1 MKRTKKLNCKH
12 IAVLTGTRAEYG
24 LLRPVIKRLLS
35 QSELKVSVLVTGAH
49 LSKDFG
55 YTVNEIKA
63 DNIPIAAE
71 FDILTHG
78 TGVQA
83 LPQTVAD
90 AICQFSA
97 WFIEHK
103 PDMFV
108 LLGDRYE
115 AFAAAQAAAMC
126 DVPIAHI
133 SGGDVTLGAAD
144 DYYRHCITKMSKL
157 HFPSCEAYA
166 NRVIRMGEAPS
177 TVFNVGGLGD
187 QNIREMQKCTL
198 EELSQSVDFDLTKP
212 FGLVTFHPET
222 AGEVK
227 PKEQMQALL
236 DAMQSHTKS
245 SGLNWLITKANA
257 DAGGAELNAMIDN
270 FAQTNKNT
278 CLAVQSL
285 GVKRYLSAMQFAT
298 LVAGNSSS
306 GVVETPT
313 FGVPTLNIGARQAG
327 RLICDNVL
335 NVNAEKTE
343 IINGFK
349 TLCSDDFIK
358 KARQTISPYSG
369 GDTAGKIVEQI
380 LASLKNNDIT
390 SAKAFYDEVQNIQ
403 IGDFENEN
411 TNCRAW

>member
-1 MKRTKKLNCKH
+1 MKKLSCKH
-12 IAVLTGTRAEYG
+12 IAILTGTRAEYG
-24 LLRPVIKRLLS
+24 LLRTVIKRLLS
-35 QSELKVSVLVTGAH
+35 QHELKVSVLVTGAH

-63 DNIPIAAE
+63 DNIPITAE

-78 TGVQA
+78 TGELA

-97 WFIEHK
+97 WFVKNK
-103 PDMFV
+103 PDMFL

-126 DVPIAHI
+126 EVPIAHI

-157 HFPSCEAYA
+157 HFASCEVYA
-166 NRVIRMGEAPS
+166 KRLVRMGESPK

-198 EELSQSVDFDLTKP
+198 EELSQSVSFDLTKP

-236 DAMQSHTKS
+236 EAMQSHTKT

-257 DAGGAELNAMIDN
+257 DAGGAELNIMIDD
-270 FAQTNKNT
+270 FAKNNKNN

-285 GVKRYLSAMQFAT
+285 GVKRYLSAMQFAA

-306 GVVETPT
+306 GVVETPS

-335 NVNAEKTE
+335 NVNAEKSQ

-349 TLCSDDFIK
+349 TICDDVFIK
-358 KARQTISPYSG
+358 KARQTVSPYNG

-380 LASLKNNDIT
+380 LKSFKNNDLT
-390 SAKAFYDEVQNIQ
+390 LAKAFYDEI
-403 IGDFENEN
+403 
-411 TNCRAW
+411 